1 VGGRQENDADGAL
14 GHTKPA
20 AEQVHAQAAAAR
32 RDHLL
37 VGPRGGA
44 AARAARRLLLA
55 TALRTARA
63 AARGLAGWERAWRRR
78 RRATRAPRRRR
89 SARMRRP
96 GPVAGGGVSWIMG
109 AAPSEDR
116 RMVLSSARVTRRLY
130 WKRRCVSPCWQR
142 LLEGALRQRRSCS
155 RQARARE
162 RETRR
167 HADACVCDPARRHA
181 RGRTGD
187 PGTPGADRSTRE
199 RVLGL
204 RYLSK
209 MTAYVGS
216 LRDNPAL

>member
-109 AAPSEDR
+109 AAPSEDGAVFCPRHEAPVLETALCVPLLATPLGRCAETEAKLLSPGACSRERDSTARR
-116 RMVLSSARVTRRLY
+116 RMRLRPTAR
-130 WKRRCVSPCWQR
+130 P
-142 LLEGALRQRRSCS
+142 RQ
-155 RQARARE
+155 
-162 RETRR
+162 
-167 HADACVCDPARRHA
+167 D
-181 RGRTGD
+181 
-187 PGTPGADRSTRE
+187 GTPGRRARIDR
-199 RVLGL
+199 
-204 RYLSK
+204 
-209 MTAYVGS
+209 
-216 LRDNPAL
+216 PASVCWGYDI